1 MAVLKIGDIIRV
13 KKDGA
18 KAVVTNDF
26 RAPDRAQQ
34 RIEYRREDNG
44 SVYECWVDEAV
55 RVGGAA
61 AEPVPAAVEAQ
72 LEAPAEEPVRLVRVD
87 DAKPKDRTRKPN

>member
-1 MAVLKIGDIIRV
+1 MTRFKTGDIVRL

-18 KAVVTNDF
+18 RAVVTNDF
-26 RAPDRAQQ
+26 AAPGKEQQ

-55 RVGGAA
+55 RVAA
-61 AEPVPAAVEAQ
+61 AAPVEP
-72 LEAPAEEPVRLVRVD
+72 EAPAKAEEPVRLVRVD
-87 DAKPKDRTRKPN
+87 DDKPKGRTRKSS